1 MIRLFIGIKIKP
13 LPVLKELRSNLI
25 EILHLSQINWVDP
38 LNYHITL
45 KFLGDVEKYYV
56 NSLTQ
61 LFEHIASK
69 TRIFT
74 LQCDQ
79 LGFFG
84 SEKQPRVIWFGFE
97 KQHAILKL
105 QSSIEKAL
113 TELGFNAEEKEFH
126 PHLTLAR
133 IKKINDA
140 QPLMEYLELKNP
152 KIDGEYTVQGFQ
164 LIKSILRSDGP
175 EYSVVKEFKL
185 I

>member
-84 SEKQPRVIWFGFE
+84 SEK
-97 KQHAILKL
+97 L
-105 QSSIEKAL
+105 
-113 TELGFNAEEKEFH
+113 
-126 PHLTLAR
+126 
-133 IKKINDA
+133 
-140 QPLMEYLELKNP
+140 
-152 KIDGEYTVQGFQ
+152 
-164 LIKSILRSDGP
+164 
-175 EYSVVKEFKL
+175 
-185 I
+185 